1 LLEKLSKFF
10 IHHQNKGYM
19 FIYSDAGR
27 SLSKRPNQTNDCTV
41 RAFALAFQ
49 IPYDQAYDY
58 LKEQGR
64 VCSKGFHLQKLLAK
78 EPTIYGL
85 NVKKI
90 KIPFTA
96 GSPRIKVD
104 DFVKMYPKG
113 TYIIRIAKHVAC
125 VKDGV
130 VYDMSLG
137 YGQKMV
143 YVAFSV
149 PEVLPIQEEYHIK
162 TSGEKLKVQVL

>member
-1 LLEKLSKFF
+1 
-10 IHHQNKGYM
+10 M

-27 SLSKRPNQTNDCTV
+27 SLSKRPNQINDCTV

-64 VCSKGFHLQKLLAK
+64 VCSKGFHLQKMLAK
-78 EPTIYGL
+78 EPVIYDL
-85 NVKKI
+85 KVKKI
-90 KIPFTA
+90 KIPFTP
-96 GSPRIKVD
+96 GSARVKVD
-104 DFVKMYPKG
+104 DFVLMYPKG
-113 TYIIRIAKHVAC
+113 TYIIRVAKHVAC

-130 VYDMSLG
+130 VYDTSLV

-143 YVAFSV
+143 YVAFSI
-149 PEVLPIQEEYHIK
+149 PGIESTQQEYVIK
-162 TSGEKLKVQVL
+162 TAGEKLKVQSL